1 MEMTLNQNNVSS
13 AVAAEDESKKVDNNE
28 PIFYGTKEVAALFKC
43 SLPTAREIMRR
54 NDFPLLVIGG
64 KWIVLKSALIEWASV
79 RRL

>member
-1 MEMTLNQNNVSS
+1 MEEEIKSV
-13 AVAAEDESKKVDNNE
+13 ENNE